1 MLRADDLARSCV
13 MQLYQGTDDPTWC
26 QSRLR
31 HGLIQPF
38 TRLYIGSW
46 IFAALHERFNV
57 ELQCPDSTTPTSL
70 MGFGVISLAEGC
82 TISSHEFWYPHTLTG
97 VIDVKIDFGD
107 KNWNHANFHTDESI
121 HDMMNGS
128 HPRPPKDEFVDQNR
142 NDHETSSS
150 STIHTIVHAPSGHDD
165 HVSLQDQ
172 VNSIGV
178 NGNKQAVIISNGL
191 LKEKRSTMMPEDST
205 EDSSTEDPGNDI
217 STNIEVMDKN
227 DAMVESRTTDA
238 KMDTSSVE
246 TPRLLLK
253 NNVKFQK
260 QALELAEAALQLDGD
275 TMNKILDSMSEESER
290 KYSVGDL
297 EAILATAALSATS
310 TEQTNTL
317 NNMIVKLSESP
328 QTKWLFSL

>member
-1 MLRADDLARSCV
+1 
-13 MQLYQGTDDPTWC
+13 
-26 QSRLR
+26 
-31 HGLIQPF
+31 
-38 TRLYIGSW
+38 
-46 IFAALHERFNV
+46 
-57 ELQCPDSTTPTSL
+57 
-70 MGFGVISLAEGC
+70 
-82 TISSHEFWYPHTLTG
+82 
-97 VIDVKIDFGD
+97 
-107 KNWNHANFHTDESI
+107 
-121 HDMMNGS
+121 
-128 HPRPPKDEFVDQNR
+128 
-142 NDHETSSS
+142 
-150 STIHTIVHAPSGHDD
+150 
-165 HVSLQDQ
+165 
-172 VNSIGV
+172 
-178 NGNKQAVIISNGL
+178 
-191 LKEKRSTMMPEDST
+191 MPEDST

-217 STNIEVMDKN
+217 STKIEVMDKN